1 MLITWI
7 YLLSENSLSCSC
19 ILYSNGG
26 GGGGGREI
34 KREREGRGKEERR
47 EGKERKEK
55 RKGKKEKGKGGRK
68 TEKKQ
73 TDTDHLKGTALW
85 LLKRIITFRNSC
97 TIRFTGRKKL
107 RYNKKKLADYFPKGN
122 GNYSLKSIFNFL

>member
-1 MLITWI
+1 MGAV
-7 YLLSENSLSCSC
+7 EE
-19 ILYSNGG
+19 GG
-26 GGGGGREI
+26 
-34 KREREGRGKEERR
+34 KRNKERKRR
-47 EGKERKEK
+47 EGEGGKAGRKRKKREEK
-55 RKGKKEKGKGGRK
+55 RKKEKGKEGRK

-97 TIRFTGRKKL
+97 TIRFTGRKKQ